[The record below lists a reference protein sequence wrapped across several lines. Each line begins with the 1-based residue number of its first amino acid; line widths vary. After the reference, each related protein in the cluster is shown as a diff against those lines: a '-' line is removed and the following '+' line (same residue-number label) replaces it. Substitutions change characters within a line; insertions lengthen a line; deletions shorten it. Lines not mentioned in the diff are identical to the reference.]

1 MILYNHSRNQIAKGR
16 YKMKLKNL
24 NNRTN
29 QELIDVVTQ
38 TKAYLQANE
47 LEYTEIT
54 LANYQIQEED
64 ETLYFE
70 IYESPIFIENETT
83 LEEAQEQQIDNEKCV
98 KEYKTRKGLIQAFLN
113 DQDVNGNYYRILT
126 QI

>member
-1 MILYNHSRNQIAKGR
+1 
-16 YKMKLKNL
+16 MKLKNL

-54 LANYQIQEED
+54 LANYQIEEEND
-64 ETLYFE
+64 TLYFE
-70 IYESPIFIENETT
+70 IYESTLFIESETT
-83 LEEAQEQQIDNEKCV
+83 LEEAQEQQFDNEKCV
-98 KEYKTRKGLIQAFLN
+98 KEYKTRKGLLQAFLN
-113 DQDVNGNYYRILT
+113 DHDINGSYYRILT